1 MKNKKEKNICI
12 NFKLNI
18 SSLSEKRR
26 NIIFILF
33 VVIIHK
39 AISKNNKI
47 KIKVNTVGTQNILY
61 HNFKYAPTE
70 AFINDTKVEIDSQ
83 YSINV
88 ISTNDIIKLSWNQ
101 NIDDCSFM
109 FCGLNNII
117 SVDLSDFES
126 SSVTNMEYMFYNCYN
141 LKYIRIHESN
151 VFLLSSIE
159 IFRFQKY

>member
-18 SSLSEKRR
+18 SSLSEKKR

-39 AISKNNKI
+39 VISKNNEI
-47 KIKVNTVGTQNILY
+47 KIKVNTVGNQHILCP
-61 HNFKYAPTE
+61 NFKYAPTE
-70 AFINDTKVEIDSQ
+70 AFINDTIVEIDSQ
-83 YSINV
+83 YNINV

-101 NIDDCSFM
+101 NIDDYSFM
-109 FCGLNNII
+109 FHNLYNII

-126 SSVTNMEYMFYNCYN
+126 SSVTNMESMFYQCYN
-141 LKYIRIHESN
+141 LKYIN
-151 VFLLSSIE
+151 
-159 IFRFQKY
+159 